1 MTSAPVTITVEAD
14 AQPIQ
19 IDLAMAHTARITYPG
34 TRLIAPRKLGPG
46 SLVDARRRLLRGHPR
61 AGRHRPRP
69 TRRSTDAR
77 CASAPRLATSG
88 PLTILPPGG
97 TPYVVADV
105 EVDTFRS
112 AGALPF
118 ENFPYGG
125 FSYEEA
131 LETFG
136 ADDLLTQINACWPF
150 GTCTV
155 TLPIPDPTAALVV
168 PIIDQILQS
177 TGGHCFGIARAEQ
190 GWAAKPASLRRFT
203 AGTVF
208 SATKTASMSG
218 YLDGQHATQA
228 SAEFLNAWLKRKRGV
243 DNQLRVVRETLTK
256 GGLPMISVA
265 EGQSGHAVLA
275 YDIVDHPDG
284 RADILVADSN
294 VPFLASELTNATLHA
309 DRETRLSVVRISAS
323 RNAWELD
330 VGSKTWRGGDN
341 TIFAFPRGAIPDNPT
356 LPGLSIGR
364 TMILFGAKDGS
375 VISTATADDDYL
387 PVLDAAAAPGA
398 AGFVAGTS
406 HTVKGVKA
414 GTYRQAVIG
423 EKTVAA
429 VTATASAGS
438 EDTLRMRG
446 SSLVYE
452 HKGKPTTMELT
463 LGAVQSGPVKVADG
477 QTVTA
482 KPSGDGVKLTVGKRT
497 RTLKSRAKLT
507 ITRDGKIKLSGLKG
521 KAHGAV
527 VMRVGKTRKVF
538 EIKGARNRT
547 LAFGPITRKA
557 KKVAKFTVSATVVA
571 DGQTLR
577 RTKEFR

>member
-1 MTSAPVTITVEAD
+1 MPACGGLDVALKLERDRSYTGTIKLAAKNLPTGVTATFKPGPDIPAGGPVNVDVRMRLTAAGDVAPGKITVEAD

-46 SLVDARRRLLRGHPR
+46 GLVNLDGDFC
-61 AGRHRPRP
+61 AGSRVRVG
-69 TRRSTDAR
+69 TAETDATLEGR
-77 CASAPRLATSG
+77 TLSFRVPRLATSG

-97 TPYVVADV
+97 TPYVVTDV

-150 GTCTV
+150 GTCNV
-155 TLPIPDPTAALVV
+155 TLPIPDPTGAVIV
-168 PIIDQILQS
+168 PILDQILQS

-190 GWAAKPASLRRFT
+190 GWAANPASLRRFT

-243 DNQLRVVRETLTK
+243 DNQLRVVRETLTR

-265 EGQSGHAVLA
+265 EGKSGHAVLA

-294 VPFLASELTNATLHA
+294 VPFLDSERTNATLHA

-375 VISTATADDDYL
+375 VTSTATADDDYL
-387 PVLDAAAAPGA
+387 PVLDAAAVPGA
-398 AGFVAGTS
+398 AGFVAGNS

-429 VTATASAGS
+429 VTATTSAGS

-446 SSLVYE
+446 SSLVY
-452 HKGKPTTMELT
+452 
-463 LGAVQSGPVKVADG
+463 
-477 QTVTA
+477 
-482 KPSGDGVKLTVGKRT
+482 
-497 RTLKSRAKLT
+497 
-507 ITRDGKIKLSGLKG
+507 
-521 KAHGAV
+521 
-527 VMRVGKTRKVF
+527 
-538 EIKGARNRT
+538 
-547 LAFGPITRKA
+547 
-557 KKVAKFTVSATVVA
+557 
-571 DGQTLR
+571 
-577 RTKEFR
+577 